1 MSRLTRRAMLA
12 PKGAAPD
19 NTPDPI
25 SIAPISETFPGTY
38 AEVNRS
44 FTVTGI
50 NVGITLSLERSG
62 QTQTGSPNANRI
74 DIYTKPSGGSFSLAA
89 QLGPVPGAVKSFPVA
104 NGTEVVMAW
113 TFESSGGAAS
123 TSFGLILK
131 NVTTGATLNTTS
143 YQMTLTG

>member
-1 MSRLTRRAMLA
+1 MTFLVN
-12 PKGAAPD
+12 PFGFGGVAPD

-25 SIAPISETFPGTY
+25 SIAPINGTFPG
-38 AEVNRS
+38 ASVSVSRS

-62 QTQTGSPNANRI
+62 QIQTGSPNVNRI
-74 DIYTKPSGGSFSLAA
+74 DIFTKPSGGSFSLAA

-104 NGTEVVMAW
+104 DGTEVFLDW
-113 TFESSGGAAS
+113 TFETHGGAAS
-123 TSFGLILK
+123 TSFNLILK
-131 NVTTGATLNTTS
+131 NATTGATLNTTS